1 MKKKV
6 GKMQIAVGNQEKE
19 VGEMKEKVGKLQLA
33 VGGCIATC
41 ILPIANLN

>member
-1 MKKKV
+1 MP
-6 GKMQIAVGNQEKE
+6 IANQEKE

-33 VGGCIATC
+33 VGGCIANC